1 MKNFFFALSKLG
13 AFGVILTMQLEPPKY
28 KSLATSYQEQ
38 AEFGLPVKGRF
49 DDLPEYKQVCPCEGL
64 TAKQRHDCTQLG

>member
-1 MKNFFFALSKLG
+1 MISFLAWRKRKLPHKRW
-13 AFGVILTMQLEPPKY
+13 ISLEYIKAY